1 MRQANSADLDTVLEI
16 LLARTVWLQARGSD
30 QWSHG
35 RDFRDGLEARIAHGQ
50 TWLAEED
57 GEAIGTVTIRRG
69 GNPAFWTPEELA
81 DRALYASKSATVLD
95 RGGSGLGPMI
105 LRWMQNRAAERGM
118 DYLRWDAWRTNDA
131 LHAYYQSVGVTLV
144 RKVEAEG
151 KPSGA
156 LFQIDPKPLDLSA
169 EWVTV
174 LDEERQRML
183 AERAAAQAALVAAET
198 AEAGP
203 EVLEPA

>member
-1 MRQANSADLDTVLEI
+1 MRQATSADLDTVLEI
-16 LLARTVWLQARGSD
+16 LLERTVWLQARGSD
-30 QWSHG
+30 QWNHG

-69 GNPAFWTPEELA
+69 GNPAFWTPDELT

-95 RGGSGLGPMI
+95 RGGGLGPMI
-105 LRWMQNRAAERGM
+105 LRWLRNRAAEREM
-118 DYLRWDAWRTNDA
+118 HYLRWDAWRTNDQ
-131 LHAYYQSVGVTLV
+131 LHAYYQSLGVTLV

-156 LFQIDPKPLDLSA
+156 LFQIVPKPLDLSA

-183 AERAAAQAALVAAET
+183 ADRAAAQAALVAAE
-198 AEAGP
+198 AAAAGP